1 MNIKLS
7 KPLNLF
13 VLMLSVTVMLAFV
26 PQQADAKKGARGG
39 GGGGKARSSVNR
51 GGGHNKSANRNK
63 SNNRNT
69 NVNRNKNTNINSNR
83 NVNVNKN
90 VNVDV
95 DVNHRHGCCRHG
107 GYHPIATGVAVGA
120 AVAVTAAVIGSV
132 VYTLPSGCVTVIQ
145 NGISYRQC
153 GSTWY
158 EPRYSGNNV
167 SYVVV
172 EGF

>member
-1 MNIKLS
+1 MMIKLS

-13 VLMLSVTVMLAFV
+13 VLMLSATVMLAFI
-26 PQQADAKKGARGG
+26 PQQVDARGG
-39 GGGGKARSSVNR
+39 NRGGGGKAHSSVNR
-51 GGGHNKSANRNK
+51 GGGGNKNANRNK
-63 SNNRNT
+63 STNRNT
-69 NVNRNKNTNINSNR
+69 NVNRNKNTNIN
-83 NVNVNKN
+83 KN

-95 DVNHRHGCCRHG
+95 NVNHRHGCCGG
-107 GYHPIATGVAVGA
+107 GYHPVARGVAVGA

-132 VYTLPSGCVTVIQ
+132 VYTLPTGCVTVIQ